1 MEQQA
6 EKLIETTQKIQKL
19 GGILET
25 QPKEVGTP
33 LSFAKGVGRGVM
45 TIVSYPFI

>member
-25 QPKEVGTP
+25 QPKEVIY
-33 LSFAKGVGRGVM
+33 SQ
-45 TIVSYPFI
+45 YPILFN